1 MSDQIQLTPEQICA
15 TIKDQIDLIEQQMAN
30 SMGMQ
35 LYKQLNGFS
44 QEEIYKLCG
53 RNDDVATITV
63 RSGSES
69 EDKYGNEITLSFTYT
84 HNERK
89 KLEQDSASLNEEPK
103 VRAKALLYDYDTEKA
118 QLLSSEGI
126 NTHDIVA
133 MIIAPATANEN
144 LFYGKEKRKPH
155 VLEIPFEG
163 RGNGEDIFWMYGAFK
178 HFMADGIALTHEEHY
193 EYLAYRLI
201 IEPQALTADEKK
213 IIFDEEGRIANNDVA
228 LPYLTWK
235 EESHRL
241 RETDKTDLARLRYM
255 RMMERLA
262 KLDDALKGVG
272 GLTKF
277 AEKYPEK
284 AKLIVDKVLR
294 FRDKRYNVVGKHLLC
309 MDLNSFIHIYLRHVE
324 ELKNNQIYGERTKF
338 QLREEDVEIVISHV
352 LHDLNNDYQK
362 FKDEHPDCEYRKFSD
377 QAYYYNGDYYAIR
390 IKPDGR
396 LETFYKLGDRIK

>member
-1 MSDQIQLTPEQICA
+1 MVQTS
-15 TIKDQIDLIEQQMAN
+15 
-30 SMGMQ
+30 
-35 LYKQLNGFS
+35 
-44 QEEIYKLCG
+44 
-53 RNDDVATITV
+53 
-63 RSGSES
+63 
-69 EDKYGNEITLSFTYT
+69 TL
-84 HNERK
+84 
-89 KLEQDSASLNEEPK
+89 
-103 VRAKALLYDYDTEKA
+103 
-118 QLLSSEGI
+118 
-126 NTHDIVA
+126 
-133 MIIAPATANEN
+133 
-144 LFYGKEKRKPH
+144 
-155 VLEIPFEG
+155 
-163 RGNGEDIFWMYGAFK
+163 
-178 HFMADGIALTHEEHY
+178 HEEHY

-255 RMMERLA
+255 CMMERLA

-294 FRDKRYNVVGKHLLC
+294 FREKRYNVVGKHLLY